1 MRARY
6 RVMSTVLMGVL
17 MYGGAWLSGLFS
29 GQLKPQDLLL
39 ATEFHVWQPYSASLL
54 LLAQSLGAAFLAYL
68 LLIWWRVS
76 RLSNRVGTYLDR
88 ETGIAFSHGTLAV
101 LGVLSSLVILG
112 ATWVATPHPDI
123 AEIEVTWK
131 IVALVCVIS
140 LLWVAID
147 SVELSRKVL
156 SDARKANIVFLRR
169 VGLPDRTLAKRV
181 VRRELWLAHS
191 QHGDITLFLMTVL
204 LLPVLSVVSDIRIL
218 EFIQNE
224 WLLGQPASLLTLSF
238 VLGIFFTLLTTIYAG
253 ISSIL
258 GRRANRP

>member
-17 MYGGAWLSGLFS
+17 MYCGTWLSGLFT

-39 ATEFHVWQPYSASLL
+39 AIEFHVWQPYSASLV
-54 LLAQSLGAAFLAYL
+54 LLAQSLGAAFLAYS

-76 RLSNRVGTYLDR
+76 RLSNRVGAYLDR

-101 LGVLSSLVILG
+101 LGVLASLVILG
-112 ATWVATPHPDI
+112 AAWIAAPLPEI

-131 IVALVCVIS
+131 IVAVVCVIS
-140 LLWVAID
+140 LLWVAIN

-169 VGLPDRTLAKRV
+169 VGLPDRTLARSV
-181 VRRELWLAHS
+181 VRRELWLAHF

-204 LLPVLSVVSDIRIL
+204 LLPVLSIVSDNRIIGFL
-218 EFIQNE
+218 KNE

-238 VLGIFFTLLTTIYAG
+238 VLGIFFTLLTIVHAG